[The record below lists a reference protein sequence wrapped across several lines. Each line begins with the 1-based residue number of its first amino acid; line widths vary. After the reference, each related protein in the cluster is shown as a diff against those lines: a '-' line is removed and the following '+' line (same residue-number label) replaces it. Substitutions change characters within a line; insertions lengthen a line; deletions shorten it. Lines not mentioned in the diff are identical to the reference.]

1 MANFRFPKSP
11 LIPGL
16 VIAAAGI
23 GGSLFLSKWRAQN
36 VADKVNVLEKE
47 TLSKTTLEKPNDV
60 NKKDEA
66 VDEKPSSKIRFS
78 PDSKNDPYQ

>member
-16 VIAAAGI
+16 VIAAGI

>member
-1 MANFRFPKSP
+1 MANFRFPKTP

-16 VIAAAGI
+16 VIAAGI

-47 TLSKTTLEKPNDV
+47 TLSKTTLEKTNDV
-60 NKKDEA
+60 EKKDEA
-66 VDEKPSSKIRFS
+66 LDEKPSSKIRFS

>member
-16 VIAAAGI
+16 FIAAGI
-23 GGSLFLSKWRAQN
+23 GGSLFLSKWRAKN
-36 VADKVNVLEKE
+36 AADKLNVLEKE
-47 TLSKTTLEKPNDV
+47 TLSKTTLEKPNAAE
-60 NKKDEA
+60 KKDNDA
-66 VDEKPSSKIRFS
+66 VDEKKPSKIKFS

>member
-1 MANFRFPKSP
+1 MANFRFPKTP

-16 VIAAAGI
+16 VIAAGI

-47 TLSKTTLEKPNDV
+47 TLTKTTFEKPNNV
-60 NKKDEA
+60 EKKDEA

>member
-1 MANFRFPKSP
+1 MANFRFPKTP

-16 VIAAAGI
+16 VIAAGI

-60 NKKDEA
+60 EKKDEA
-66 VDEKPSSKIRFS
+66 ADENELLRSKIRS
-78 PDSKNDPYQ
+78 ISMTCKTK

>member
-23 GGSLFLSKWRAQN
+23 GGSLFLSKMESSKCSCW
-36 VADKVNVLEKE
+36 VNVLEKE

-60 NKKDEA
+60 EKKDKA
-66 VDEKPSSKIRFS
+66 VDEKPSKIRFS

>member
-1 MANFRFPKSP
+1 MANFRFPKTP

-16 VIAAAGI
+16 VIAAGI

-36 VADKVNVLEKE
+36 VADKYNVLEKE
-47 TLSKTTLEKPNDV
+47 TLSKTTLEKPNNV
-60 NKKDEA
+60 EKKDEA
-66 VDEKPSSKIRFS
+66 VEEKPSKIRFS

>member
-1 MANFRFPKSP
+1 MANFRFPKTS

-16 VIAAAGI
+16 VIAAGI

-47 TLSKTTLEKPNDV
+47 TLTKTTFEKPNNV
-60 NKKDEA
+60 EEKDEA

>member
-1 MANFRFPKSP
+1 MADFRFPKTP

-16 VIAAAGI
+16 FIVAGI
-23 GGSLFLSKWRAQN
+23 GGALFFSKWRAQN
-36 VADKVNVLEKE
+36 QADHLNVLEKE

-60 NKKDEA
+60 EEKDVT
-66 VDEKPSSKIRFS
+66 VDEKKPPKIKFS

>member
-1 MANFRFPKSP
+1 MANFRFPKTP

-16 VIAAAGI
+16 VIAAGI

>member
-16 VIAAAGI
+16 VIAAGI
-23 GGSLFLSKWRAQN
+23 GGTLFLSKWRAQN
-36 VADKVNVLEKE
+36 VADKYNVLEKE
-47 TLSKTTLEKPNDV
+47 TLSKTTLEKPN
-60 NKKDEA
+60 NAEKKDEA
-66 VDEKPSSKIRFS
+66 VEEKPSKIRFS

>member
-1 MANFRFPKSP
+1 MANFRFPKTP

-16 VIAAAGI
+16 VIAAGI

-60 NKKDEA
+60 EKKDEA
-66 VDEKPSSKIRFS
+66 VDENKPSKIRFS

>member
-1 MANFRFPKSP
+1 MANFRFPKTP

-16 VIAAAGI
+16 VIAAGI

-47 TLSKTTLEKPNDV
+47 TLSKTTIEKPNNV
-60 NKKDEA
+60 EKKDEA

>member
-16 VIAAAGI
+16 VIAATI
-23 GGSLFLSKWRAQN
+23 GGTLFFSKWRAQN
-36 VADKVNVLEKE
+36 EANKFNVLEKE
-47 TLSKTTLEKPNDV
+47 TFSKTTLEKPNNV
-60 NKKDEA
+60 EKKDEA
-66 VDEKPSSKIRFS
+66 LDEKKPSKIKFS